1 VTELTCAQLRATFVT
16 AVLLLAAAV
25 PAHAAES
32 SLCETRGY
40 TVGFFNGVW
49 NTTRKA
55 YDGRVFLENLLG
67 SVYNGEP
74 VEYENFYN
82 TTGEENGATMA
93 QDIAEVFIQRADE
106 IDSSGELARRFE
118 YLWDAAN
125 DPRRPLWARL
135 VDVLRVPIALAER
148 IYTAISTKLVAGFAR
163 MLSNP
168 PTEMDYAEH
177 RLIVDRLTTEGQK
190 ILMVAHSQGNL
201 FMNPAYDYAKTK
213 LTTNS
218 VATVHVAPAS
228 PKLSGP
234 HLLANID
241 LMINGLRSFG
251 WNSVPAINLA
261 LPLSGNDK
269 SGHTLDGTYL
279 DISRA
284 GRMRV
289 QQMADQGLASL
300 VTPPA
305 AGNRGFFTAML
316 SWDGPGDV
324 DLHTFEPTGT
334 HVYYLS
340 KIGQVGALDVDN
352 RIADGPE
359 HYYASCNT
367 SQLQEGTYRFGI
379 NNYRNATG
387 RTATV
392 QVTLAQGG
400 QPITR
405 VLDVGAER
413 GLVGNNS
420 PIEVLAVNVTKDA
433 NGKFVATAQ

>member
-1 VTELTCAQLRATFVT
+1 MTERTCAQLRATCLT
-16 AVLLLAAAV
+16 AVLLMATALQASAV
-25 PAHAAES
+25 EGNI
-32 SLCETRGY
+32 CDTRGY

-49 NTTRKA
+49 NTPYQA
-55 YDGRVFLENLLG
+55 YDGRVFLRRLLG
-67 SVYNGEP
+67 NEYNGEP

-82 TTGEENGATMA
+82 TTGESNGATMA

-118 YLWDAAN
+118 YLWDAAS
-125 DPRRPLWARL
+125 DPRRPLWARM
-135 VDVLRVPIALAER
+135 VDVLRVPIQLAEN
-148 IYTAISTKLVAGFAR
+148 IYTAISTKVVAGFAR

-177 RLIVDRLTTEGQK
+177 RLTVDKLATEGQK
-190 ILMVAHSQGNL
+190 VLMVAHSQGNL

-213 LTTNS
+213 LSSNS
-218 VATVHVAPAS
+218 VATVHLAPAS
-228 PKLSGP
+228 MTVRGP

-241 LMINGLRSFG
+241 LVINALRAFGL
-251 WNSVPAINLA
+251 NSVQPINLI
-261 LPLSGNDK
+261 LPLSSNDK

-279 DISRA
+279 DINRP
-284 GRMRV
+284 GRTRV

-367 SQLQEGTYRFGI
+367 AQLQEGRYRFGI

>member
-1 VTELTCAQLRATFVT
+1 MTKRICTWPCANLS
-16 AVLLLAAAV
+16 AVLLLAAILPVQAG
-25 PAHAAES
+25 ES
-32 SLCETRGY
+32 SICEARGY

-49 NTTRKA
+49 NTTRQA
-55 YDGRVFLENLLG
+55 INRRNFLEEMLG
-67 SVYNGEP
+67 SEYNGEP
-74 VEYENFYN
+74 IEYKNFYN
-82 TTGEENGATMA
+82 TTGESNGATMA

-118 YLWDAAN
+118 YLWDAAS

-135 VDVLRVPIALAER
+135 VDVLRVPLALAER
-148 IYTAISTKLVAGFAR
+148 IYTEISTRLVASFAKLV
-163 MLSNP
+163 SNP
-168 PTEMDYAEH
+168 PTELDYAEH
-177 RLIVDRLTTEGQK
+177 RLTVDKLATEGQK
-190 ILMVAHSQGNL
+190 VLMVAHSQGNL

-213 LTTNS
+213 LPTNS
-218 VATVHVAPAS
+218 VATVHLAPAS
-228 PKLSGP
+228 FTLRGP

-241 LMINGLRSFG
+241 WVINALRAFG
-251 WNSVPAINLA
+251 MSSVPANNLE

-279 DISRA
+279 DISRP
-284 GRMRV
+284 GRARV

-300 VTPPA
+300 VTPQA

-340 KIGQVGALDVDN
+340 KIGQAGALDVDN

-367 SQLQEGTYRFGI
+367 AQLQEGTYRFGI

-420 PIEVLAVNVTKDA
+420 PIEVLAVNVSKDA